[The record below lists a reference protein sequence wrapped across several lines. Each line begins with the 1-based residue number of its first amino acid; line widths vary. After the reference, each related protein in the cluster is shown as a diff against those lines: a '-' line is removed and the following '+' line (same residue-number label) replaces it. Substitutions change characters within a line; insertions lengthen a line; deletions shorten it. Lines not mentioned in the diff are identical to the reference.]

1 MTPWSY
7 LFRIY
12 RSRAPWLTVSF
23 LCLTVTWLAGAALLA
38 VSGWFITACA
48 MAGLG
53 LILNLNIFTPSAVI
67 RGLAILRT
75 VGRYTERVI
84 GHEAILRVLAD
95 LRSRAFRAVA
105 NQPAKALDQRRY
117 ADLVNRLLADV
128 ETLDGIPIRVIGPF
142 FSALLTLIGVTVI
155 SAVWGNA
162 MIAVTVSAGGLI
174 IFAVAWWSALKGRE
188 QSRQLVKKR
197 AEQRIAT
204 IDHLAGM
211 AELIA
216 NKQAIRSANRLH
228 SIDSDQLHRVS
239 KQEIVASL
247 GEHSVQ
253 ALTAMMTLTVL
264 FLAWGAVDAPILA
277 LLGLMTLGLN
287 EALGTLPGALWRVG
301 ESEEAAIRLQE
312 LESSHDNA
320 LAYPETDCPV
330 DAPTQTKVLSPTL
343 QIDSLVC
350 QRQPNQQSG
359 LSLCI
364 QSGHPHVIY
373 GKSGSGKTSLLETLA
388 GELEPVSGDVW
399 LNDQELLNLPDTTRY
414 QRVAFLGQ
422 GDLLINLS
430 IREFMS
436 LGLTQTSDEQIK
448 QALSVVDLGDT
459 LEQTPEGLDYS
470 LGVRGS
476 RISGGQARR
485 LQLAALLLKHP
496 EVVLLD
502 EPFRG
507 LEAPLVQSIIHKIQP
522 WMADKCVVFVTHDPS
537 ALPTAWAR
545 THWPHESRL
554 AEVDLRSDQTN
565 HHVT

>member
-7 LFRIY
+7 LFTIY
-12 RSRAPWLTVSF
+12 RARAPWLTVSF

-53 LILNLNIFTPSAVI
+53 LVLNLNIFTPSAAI

-75 VGRYTERVI
+75 LGRYTERVI

-95 LRSRAFRAVA
+95 LRSRAFRALA
-105 NQPAKALDQRRY
+105 SQPAKALDQRRY
-117 ADLVNRLLADV
+117 ADLVNRLMADI
-128 ETLDGIPIRVIGPF
+128 ETLDGIPIRVIGPL
-142 FSALLTLIGVTVI
+142 FSALLTLIGVTII
-155 SAVWGNA
+155 SAIWGNKI
-162 MIAVTVSAGGLI
+162 IAVTVGGGGLV

-216 NKQAIRSANRLH
+216 NNQAIKNAERLH
-228 SIDSDQLHRVS
+228 SIDSHQLHRVS
-239 KQEIVASL
+239 KQEIIASL

-253 ALTAMMTLTVL
+253 ALTAVMTLAVL
-264 FLAWGAVDAPILA
+264 FLAWEAVDAPILA

-312 LESSHDNA
+312 LESSPNNA
-320 LAYPETDCPV
+320 IAYPNLAYPTDSLIKNK
-330 DAPTQTKVLSPTL
+330 AMNPTL
-343 QIDSLVC
+343 QINSLVC
-350 QRQPNQQSG
+350 QRQPNQQAG

-364 QSGHPHVIY
+364 QAGHPHVIF

-388 GELEPVSGDVW
+388 GELEPVSGEVL
-399 LNDQELLNLPDTTRY
+399 LNDQQLLNLPDMTRY
-414 QRVAFLGQ
+414 QRVSFLGQ
-422 GDLLINLS
+422 GDLLINVS
-430 IREFMS
+430 IRDFLS
-436 LGLTQTSDEQIK
+436 LGLAQPSDEQIK

-459 LEQTPEGLDYS
+459 LEHTPEGLDYI
-470 LGVRGS
+470 LGVRGN

-485 LQLAALLLKHP
+485 LQLAALLLKSP
-496 EVVLLD
+496 DVVLLD

-507 LEAPLVQSIIHKIQP
+507 LEAPLVQSIIDKMQP

-545 THWPHESRL
+545 THWPHESFL
-554 AEVDLRSDQTN
+554 AEVDLHSNQAR
-565 HHVT
+565 HGI